1 MKPRILVIFCSMY
14 GNLFYKRYDGE
25 PQGEVDDAHLD
36 VGELPPNDVT
46 FDVASG
52 IEWAQICCQI
62 CFR

>member
-1 MKPRILVIFCSMY
+1 MY